1 VPDSRSVLV
10 TGGAGFIGSHLV
22 DALLARGDAV
32 TALDDLSTGR
42 RENVPAAA
50 KLVVADVRD
59 RAAVARAVEGHDLV
73 FHFGANADVPTSV
86 RDPDLDFS
94 SNAVGTHHVL
104 RACIEH
110 RTARVVFASSAAV
123 YGNPLRLPIDE
134 DHPLRPV
141 SPYGASKLAGEQLGL
156 VYHGVYGLPF
166 TPVRI
171 FNVYGERSRRY
182 VIHDLLR
189 KLGQDARHL
198 EILGDGMQR
207 RDFCHVD
214 DAVAILLGIADR
226 GSLAGRTIN
235 LCAGSPLTIR
245 ALAEEIVAALGLEG
259 VTKMTFTGA
268 SWQGDINMLLGDPS
282 RMRSELGYTPRVTLR
297 EGIARVAAWLTRVDG
312 WRPAL

>member
-1 VPDSRSVLV
+1 VLV

-50 KLVVADVRD
+50 KLVVADLRD

-86 RDPDLDFS
+86 RDPDLDFG

-110 RTARVVFASSAAV
+110 RTPRVVFASSAAV

-166 TPVRI
+166 TAVRI

-198 EILGDGMQR
+198 EILGDGAQR
-207 RDFCHVD
+207 RDFCHVE
-214 DAVAILLGIADR
+214 DAVAILLRVADR
-226 GSLAGRTIN
+226 GALAGRTIN

-245 ALAEEIVAALGLEG
+245 ALAEEIVAGLGLEG
-259 VTKMTFTGA
+259 VTKMTFSGA
-268 SWQGDINMLLGDPS
+268 SWQGDINVLLGDPS
-282 RMRSELGYTPRVTLR
+282 RMVSEIGYAPRVTLR